1 MQAGALPLGG
11 GAPVAVQSMTNTDT
25 RDAAATLD
33 QIRRLAQAGCELVRV
48 AVPDAEAADAL
59 GAICSGSPLPVVADI
74 HFDYRL
80 ALAALK
86 AGVAKLRLNPGN
98 IGSAERVR
106 LVAAEASSRGVPIR
120 IGVNA
125 GSLGKALLARYGRAT
140 PEAMAESALA
150 HAAILESCRFSD
162 IVISIKASDVRET
175 VEACRIVARQ
185 TAYPL
190 HLGIT
195 EAGDACAGAIYSA
208 VGIGALLLEGIGD
221 TVRVS
226 LTAPP
231 EQEIAAAFTI
241 LAAAGV
247 RRRGPRFVSCPTC
260 GRTTVDLVAIAAQVK
275 QALADIAAPIRIAIM
290 GCEVNGPGE
299 ASDADIGLACGKSAS
314 LVFRQGRKPLRISNT
329 NLADTFV
336 EQVRAFLD
344 ETAGPTGATASA
356 EPRE

>member
-1 MQAGALPLGG
+1 M
-11 GAPVAVQSMTNTDT
+11 
-25 RDAAATLD
+25 
-33 QIRRLAQAGCELVRV
+33 
-48 AVPDAEAADAL
+48 
-59 GAICSGSPLPVVADI
+59 
-74 HFDYRL
+74 
-80 ALAALK
+80 
-86 AGVAKLRLNPGN
+86 AKLRLNPGN
-98 IGSAERVR
+98 IGSEARVR
-106 LVAAEASSRGVPIR
+106 LVAEQASSRGVPIR

-125 GSLGKALLARYGRAT
+125 GSLGKALLAKHGRAT

-162 IVISIKASDVRET
+162 IVISIKASDVGET
-175 VEACRIVARQ
+175 VEASRIVARQ

-190 HLGIT
+190 HLGVT
-195 EAGDACAGAIYSA
+195 EAGDAYDGAIYSA

-260 GRTTVDLVAIAAQVK
+260 GRTAVDLVAIAAQVR
-275 QALADIAAPIRIAIM
+275 QALADVTAPIRIAIM

-299 ASDADIGLACGKSAS
+299 AADADIGLACGKSAS
-314 LVFRQGRKPLRISNT
+314 LVFRRGRKPLRISNVA
-329 NLADTFV
+329 LAKTFV
-336 EQVRAFLD
+336 EQVRDFLT
-344 ETAGPTGATASA
+344 ETDSHAGTASGNS
-356 EPRE
+356 REY